1 MERGILMDAIRK
13 CCAGLDVHQ
22 ESITACILDS
32 PLDRKPKPLI
42 KNFGTTTRE
51 LLQLQDWLAEH
62 KCTDVAMESTGVYW
76 KSVWNILESS
86 CKLTLANP
94 AHIKNMPGRKTDIK
108 DAQWIAQL
116 HRCGLIQAS
125 MVPAQDIRDLRDRT
139 RYRQK
144 LVHMIASE
152 KNRIHKLLQDANIK
166 LTTFVSDL
174 FGVSGR
180 ALLEKLMDGEV
191 LDEEQVR
198 CLVKTKLKKKVPQLV
213 DALNGKVR
221 LHHREMI
228 RMHMDTIKFLEEKVE
243 ELEQS
248 IQELLKPY
256 EKEVELLETIP
267 GIKTDAAASIIAE
280 IGTNM
285 DLFQTEAHLASWA
298 GICPG
303 NNESAG
309 VKKKS
314 KSRKGNKHLKAMLC
328 QSVWAINAKKDCR
341 ITSFFHRVK
350 RRQGDKKA
358 VMATAHLYLKII
370 YFVLS
375 DKVEYRELG
384 THYLPNKKE
393 RTLGQ
398 LKKQIEKMGYAI
410 QLEQIQAS

>member
-1 MERGILMDAIRK
+1 MDAIRK

-22 ESITACILDS
+22 ESITACILNS

-51 LLQLQDWLAEH
+51 LFQLQDWLAEH
-62 KCTDVAMESTGVYW
+62 KCTEVAMESTGVYW

-86 CKLTLANP
+86 CQLTLANP

-116 HRCGLIQAS
+116 HRCGLVQAS
-125 MVPAQDIRDLRDRT
+125 MVPTQEIRDLRDRT

-144 LVHMIASE
+144 LVHMITSE

-180 ALLEKLMDGEV
+180 ALLEKLMNGEM

-198 CLVKTKLKKKVPQLV
+198 SLVKTKLKKKVPQLL

-228 RMHMDTIKFLEEKVE
+228 RMHMNTIIFLEEQVTQ
-243 ELEQS
+243 LEKS

-256 EKEVELLETIP
+256 EEEVELLDTIP
-267 GIKTDAAASIIAE
+267 GINHDVAACIIAE

-285 DLFQTEAHLASWA
+285 ELFETEAHLASWA

-328 QSVWAINAKKDCR
+328 QSVWAIHRKKDCR
-341 ITSFFHRVK
+341 ITAFFHRVK
-350 RRQGDKKA
+350 RRQGEKKA
-358 VMATAHLYLKII
+358 AIATAHLYLRII
-370 YFVLS
+370 YHILS
-375 DKVEYRELG
+375 NKVEYSELG

-393 RTLGQ
+393 RTLEQ

-410 QLEQIQAS
+410 QLEHVQTS

>member
-62 KCTDVAMESTGVYW
+62 KCTEVAMESTGVYW

-86 CKLTLANP
+86 CILTLANP
-94 AHIKNMPGRKTDIK
+94 AHIKNMPGRKTDVK

-116 HRCGLIQAS
+116 HRCGLVHAS

-139 RYRQK
+139 RYRQII
-144 LVHMIASE
+144 VHMIASE

-174 FGVSGR
+174 FGISGR
-180 ALLEKLMDGEV
+180 ALLEKLMDGEM

-198 CLVKTKLKKKVPQLV
+198 DLVKTKLKKKVPQLV

-228 RMHMDTIKFLEEKVE
+228 RMHMDTIKFLEKKVE

-309 VKKKS
+309 VKKKA

-328 QSVWAINAKKDCR
+328 QSVWAINRKKDCR

-350 RRQGDKKA
+350 RRQGEKKA
-358 VMATAHLYLKII
+358 AMATAHLYLKII
-370 YFVLS
+370 YYILS

-384 THYLPNKKE
+384 THYLPDKKE
-393 RTLGQ
+393 RSLDQ

>member
-1 MERGILMDAIRK
+1 MDAIRK

-22 ESITACILDS
+22 ESITACILNS

-42 KNFGTTTRE
+42 RNFGTTTRE
-51 LLQLQDWLAEH
+51 LLQLQDWLAEQQ
-62 KCTDVAMESTGVYW
+62 CTEVAMESTGVYW
-76 KSVWNILESS
+76 KSIWNILESS

-94 AHIKNMPGRKTDIK
+94 AHIKNMPGRKTDVK

-125 MVPAQDIRDLRDRT
+125 LVPTQDIRDLRDRT

-144 LVHMIASE
+144 LVHMVTSE

-180 ALLEKLMDGEV
+180 ALLEKLMNGEV
-191 LDEEQVR
+191 LDEEQVKS
-198 CLVKTKLKKKVPQLV
+198 LVKTKLKKKVPLLL

-228 RMHMDTIKFLEEKVE
+228 RMHMDTIKFMEEQMKQ
-243 ELEQS
+243 LEQS
-248 IQELLKPY
+248 IQELMKPY
-256 EKEVELLETIP
+256 EEEVKLLDTIP
-267 GIKTDAAASIIAE
+267 GINNDAAASIIAE

-309 VKKKS
+309 VKKKA
-314 KSRKGNKHLKAMLC
+314 KSRRGNKHLKAMLC
-328 QSVWAINAKKDCR
+328 QSVWAINGKKDCR

-350 RRQGDKKA
+350 RRQGEKKA
-358 VMATAHLYLKII
+358 AMATAHLYLRII
-370 YFVLS
+370 YRVLS
-375 DKVEYRELG
+375 DKVEYTELG
-384 THYLPNKKE
+384 THYLPDKKE
-393 RTLGQ
+393 RTLNQ

>member
-1 MERGILMDAIRK
+1 MDAIRK

-22 ESITACILDS
+22 ESITACILNS

-51 LLQLQDWLAEH
+51 LLQLQDWLAENQ
-62 KCTDVAMESTGVYW
+62 CTEVAMESTGVYW

-116 HRCGLIQAS
+116 HRCALIQAS
-125 MVPAQDIRDLRDRT
+125 MVPTQDIRDLRDRT

-144 LVHMIASE
+144 LVHMTTSE

-198 CLVKTKLKKKVPQLV
+198 SLVKTKLKKKVPQLV

-228 RMHMDTIKFLEEKVE
+228 RMHMNTIKFLEEQVE
-243 ELEQS
+243 QLEKS

-256 EKEVELLETIP
+256 EEEVGLLDTIP
-267 GIKTDAAASIIAE
+267 GINTDAAACIIAE

-285 DLFQTEAHLASWA
+285 DLFETEAHLASWA

-314 KSRKGNKHLKAMLC
+314 KSRHGNKQLKSMLC
-328 QSVWAINAKKDCR
+328 QSAWAINGKKDCR

-350 RRQGDKKA
+350 RRQGEKKA
-358 VMATAHLYLKII
+358 AIATAHLYLRII
-370 YFVLS
+370 YRVLS
-375 DKVEYRELG
+375 DKVEYCELG
-384 THYLPNKKE
+384 SHYLPDKKE
-393 RTLGQ
+393 RTLDQ
-398 LKKQIEKMGYAI
+398 LKKQIQKMGYSI
-410 QLEQIQAS
+410 QLEQVQAS

>member
-1 MERGILMDAIRK
+1 MDAIRK

-22 ESITACILDS
+22 ESITACILNS

-51 LLQLQDWLAEH
+51 LLQLQDWLAENQ
-62 KCTDVAMESTGVYW
+62 CTEVAMESTGVYW

-125 MVPAQDIRDLRDRT
+125 MVPPQDIRDLRDRT

-144 LVHMIASE
+144 LIHMITSE
-152 KNRIHKLLQDANIK
+152 KNRIHKTLQDANIK
-166 LTTFVSDL
+166 LTTFISDL

-191 LDEEQVR
+191 LDEEQIR
-198 CLVKTKLKKKVPQLV
+198 SLVKTKLKRKVPQIL

-221 LHHREMI
+221 VHHREMI
-228 RMHMDTIKFLEEKVE
+228 RMHMNSILFLEEQVE
-243 ELEQS
+243 QLEQS

-256 EKEVELLETIP
+256 QKEVELLDSIP
-267 GIKTDAAASIIAE
+267 GIDLDAAASILAE
-280 IGTNM
+280 VGPDM
-285 DLFQTEAHLASWA
+285 DLFETEAHLASWA

-314 KSRKGNKHLKAMLC
+314 KSRQGNKQLKSMLC
-328 QSVWAINAKKDCR
+328 QSAWAINAKKDCR

-350 RRQGDKKA
+350 RRRGEKKA
-358 VMATAHLYLKII
+358 AMATAHLFLRII
-370 YFVLS
+370 YRILS
-375 DKVEYRELG
+375 DKVGYQELG
-384 THYLPNKKE
+384 SHYIQDKKE
-393 RTLGQ
+393 RTVDQ
-398 LKKQIEKMGYAI
+398 LKKQIERMGYVI
-410 QLEQIQAS
+410 QLDRIQAS

>member
-1 MERGILMDAIRK
+1 MDAIRK

-62 KCTDVAMESTGVYW
+62 KCTEVAMESTGVYW

-86 CKLTLANP
+86 CILTLANP
-94 AHIKNMPGRKTDIK
+94 AHIKNMPGRKTDVK

-116 HRCGLIQAS
+116 HRCGLVQAS

-144 LVHMIASE
+144 IVHMIASE

-174 FGVSGR
+174 FGISGR
-180 ALLEKLMDGEV
+180 ALLEKLMDGEM

-198 CLVKTKLKKKVPQLV
+198 DLVKTKLKKKVPQLV

-228 RMHMDTIKFLEEKVE
+228 RMHMDTIKFLEKKVE

-309 VKKKS
+309 VKKKA

-328 QSVWAINAKKDCR
+328 QSVWAINRKKDCR

-350 RRQGDKKA
+350 RRQGEKKA
-358 VMATAHLYLKII
+358 AMATAHLYLKII
-370 YFVLS
+370 YYILS

-384 THYLPNKKE
+384 THYLPDKKE
-393 RTLGQ
+393 RSLDQ

>member
-1 MERGILMDAIRK
+1 
-13 CCAGLDVHQ
+13 
-22 ESITACILDS
+22 
-32 PLDRKPKPLI
+32 
-42 KNFGTTTRE
+42 
-51 LLQLQDWLAEH
+51 
-62 KCTDVAMESTGVYW
+62 MESTGVYW

-86 CKLTLANP
+86 CTLTLANP
-94 AHIKNMPGRKTDIK
+94 AHIKNMPGRKTDVK

-370 YFVLS
+370 YFVLL
-375 DKVEYRELG
+375 DKVKYRELG

-410 QLEQIQAS
+410 QLEHIQAS

>member
-1 MERGILMDAIRK
+1 MDAIRK

-22 ESITACILDS
+22 ESITACILNS

-62 KCTDVAMESTGVYW
+62 KCTEVAMESTGVYW

-86 CKLTLANP
+86 CQLTLANP

-116 HRCGLIQAS
+116 HRCGLVQAS
-125 MVPAQDIRDLRDRT
+125 MVPTQEIRDLRDRT

-144 LVHMIASE
+144 LVHMITSE

-180 ALLEKLMDGEV
+180 ALLEKLMNGEM

-198 CLVKTKLKKKVPQLV
+198 SLVKTKLKKKVPQLL

-228 RMHMDTIKFLEEKVE
+228 RMHMNTIIFLEEQVIH
-243 ELEQS
+243 LEKS

-256 EKEVELLETIP
+256 EEEVELLDTIP
-267 GIKTDAAASIIAE
+267 GINHDVAACIIAE

-285 DLFQTEAHLASWA
+285 ELFETEAHLASWA

-328 QSVWAINAKKDCR
+328 QSVWAIHRKKDCR
-341 ITSFFHRVK
+341 ITAFFHRVK
-350 RRQGDKKA
+350 RRQGEKKA
-358 VMATAHLYLKII
+358 AIATAHLYLRII
-370 YFVLS
+370 YHILS
-375 DKVEYRELG
+375 NKVEYSELG

-393 RTLGQ
+393 RTLEQ

-410 QLEQIQAS
+410 QLEHVQTS

>member
-1 MERGILMDAIRK
+1 MDAIRI

-22 ESITACILDS
+22 ESITACILSS

-42 KNFGTTTRE
+42 KSFGTTTRE
-51 LLQLQDWLAEH
+51 LLQLQDWLSEH
-62 KCTDVAMESTGVYW
+62 QCTEVAMESTGVYW

-94 AHIKNMPGRKTDIK
+94 AHIKNMPGRKTDVK

-125 MVPAQDIRDLRDRT
+125 MVPTQDIRDLRDRT

-144 LVHMIASE
+144 LIHMITSE

-180 ALLEKLMDGEV
+180 ALLEKLMNGEV

-198 CLVKTKLKKKVPQLV
+198 SLVKTKLKKKVPQLV

-221 LHHREMI
+221 FHHREMI
-228 RMHMDTIKFLEEKVE
+228 RMHMDTIKFLEKKVE

-328 QSVWAINAKKDCR
+328 QSVWAINRKKDCR

-350 RRQGDKKA
+350 KRQGEKKA
-358 VMATAHLYLKII
+358 AMATAHLYLKII

-375 DKVEYRELG
+375 DKVEYKELG
-384 THYLPNKKE
+384 THYLPDKKE
-393 RTLGQ
+393 RTLDQ

-410 QLEQIQAS
+410 QVEQVQAS

>member
-1 MERGILMDAIRK
+1 MDAIRK

-22 ESITACILDS
+22 ESITACILNS

-51 LLQLQDWLAEH
+51 LLQLQDWLTENQ
-62 KCTDVAMESTGVYW
+62 CTEVALESTGVYW

-94 AHIKNMPGRKTDIK
+94 AHIKNMPGRKTDVK

-125 MVPAQDIRDLRDRT
+125 MVPTQDIRDLRDRT

-144 LVHMIASE
+144 LVHMVTSE

-191 LDEEQVR
+191 LDEEQVKS
-198 CLVKTKLKKKVPQLV
+198 LVKTKLKKKVPQLL
-213 DALNGKVR
+213 DALNGKLR

-228 RMHMDTIKFLEEKVE
+228 RMHMDTIKFLEKQMKQ
-243 ELEQS
+243 LEQS
-248 IQELLKPY
+248 IQELMKPY
-256 EKEVELLETIP
+256 EEEIELLDTIP
-267 GIKTDAAASIIAE
+267 GINTDAAASIIAE

-309 VKKKS
+309 VKKKA

-350 RRQGDKKA
+350 KRQGEKKA
-358 VMATAHLYLKII
+358 AMATAHLYLRII
-370 YFVLS
+370 YRILS
-375 DKVEYRELG
+375 DKVEYSELG
-384 THYLPNKKE
+384 THYLPDKKE
-393 RTLGQ
+393 RTLDQ
-398 LKKQIEKMGYAI
+398 LRKQIEKMGYAI
-410 QLEQIQAS
+410 QLEPIQSN

>member
-1 MERGILMDAIRK
+1 MDAIRK

-22 ESITACILDS
+22 ESITACILNG

-42 KNFGTTTRE
+42 KSFGTTTRE
-51 LLQLQDWLAEH
+51 LLQLQDWLAENQ
-62 KCTDVAMESTGVYW
+62 CTEVAMESTGVYW

-125 MVPAQDIRDLRDRT
+125 MVPTQDIRDLRDRT

-144 LVHMIASE
+144 LVHMITSE
-152 KNRIHKLLQDANIK
+152 KNRIHKSLQDANIK

-198 CLVKTKLKKKVPQLV
+198 SLVKTKLKKKVPQLV

-228 RMHMDTIKFLEEKVE
+228 RMHMNTINFLEEQVE
-243 ELEQS
+243 QLEQS

-256 EKEVELLETIP
+256 EKEVELLDTIP
-267 GIKTDAAASIIAE
+267 GINTDAAASILAE

-285 DLFQTEAHLASWA
+285 GLFGTDANLASWA

-303 NNESAG
+303 NYESAG

-314 KSRKGNKHLKAMLC
+314 KSRQGNKQLKSMLC
-328 QSVWAINAKKDCR
+328 QCVWAINTKKDCR

-350 RRQGDKKA
+350 RRQGEKKA
-358 VMATAHLYLKII
+358 AMATAHLYLRII
-370 YFVLS
+370 YQVLS
-375 DKVEYRELG
+375 EKVVYNELG
-384 THYLPNKKE
+384 SHYLQDKKE
-393 RTLGQ
+393 RTLHQ
-398 LKKQIEKMGYAI
+398 LTKQIEKMGYVI
-410 QLEQIQAS
+410 QLEQAEAS

>member
-1 MERGILMDAIRK
+1 MDAIRK

-22 ESITACILDS
+22 ESITACILNS
-32 PLDRKPKPLI
+32 PLDRKPKPFI

-62 KCTDVAMESTGVYW
+62 KCTEVAMESTGVYW

-86 CKLTLANP
+86 CQLTLANP

-116 HRCGLIQAS
+116 HRCGLVQAS
-125 MVPAQDIRDLRDRT
+125 MVPTQEIRDLRDRT

-144 LVHMIASE
+144 LVHMITSE

-180 ALLEKLMDGEV
+180 ALLEKLMNGEM

-198 CLVKTKLKKKVPQLV
+198 SLVKTKLKKKVPQLL

-228 RMHMDTIKFLEEKVE
+228 RMHMNTIIFLEEQVIH
-243 ELEQS
+243 LEKS

-256 EKEVELLETIP
+256 EEEVELLDTIP
-267 GIKTDAAASIIAE
+267 GINHDVAACIIAE

-285 DLFQTEAHLASWA
+285 ELFETEAHLASWA

-328 QSVWAINAKKDCR
+328 QSVWAIHRKKDCR
-341 ITSFFHRVK
+341 ITAFFHRVK
-350 RRQGDKKA
+350 RRQGEKKA
-358 VMATAHLYLKII
+358 AIATAHLYLRII
-370 YFVLS
+370 YHILS
-375 DKVEYRELG
+375 NKVEYSELG

-393 RTLGQ
+393 RTLEQ

-410 QLEQIQAS
+410 QLEHVQTS

>member
-1 MERGILMDAIRK
+1 MDAIRI

-22 ESITACILDS
+22 ESITACILNS

-42 KNFGTTTRE
+42 KSFGTTTRE

-62 KCTDVAMESTGVYW
+62 KCTEVAMESTGVYW

-94 AHIKNMPGRKTDIK
+94 AHIKNMPGRKTDVK

-125 MVPAQDIRDLRDRT
+125 MVPTQDIRDLRDRT

-144 LVHMIASE
+144 LVHMITSE
-152 KNRIHKLLQDANIK
+152 KNRIHKLLQDANVK

-180 ALLEKLMDGEV
+180 ALLEKLIDGEA

-198 CLVKTKLKKKVPQLV
+198 AVVKTKLKKKVPQLV

-228 RMHMDTIKFLEEKVE
+228 RMHMSTIKFLEEQVE
-243 ELEQS
+243 KLEQA

-256 EKEVELLETIP
+256 EKEVELLDTIP
-267 GIKTDAAASIIAE
+267 GINNDVAACIIAE
-280 IGTNM
+280 IGTDM
-285 DLFQTEAHLASWA
+285 ELFQTDAHLASWA

-341 ITSFFHRVK
+341 ITTFFHRLK
-350 RRQGDKKA
+350 RRQGEKKA
-358 VMATAHLYLKII
+358 AIATAHLYLRLI
-370 YFVLS
+370 YRILS
-375 DKVEYRELG
+375 DKVVYSELG
-384 THYLPNKKE
+384 PHYLPDKKE
-393 RTLGQ
+393 RTVEQ
-398 LKKQIEKMGYAI
+398 LKKQIEKMGYEI
-410 QLEQIQAS
+410 QLEQVQAS

>member
-1 MERGILMDAIRK
+1 MDAIRK

-22 ESITACILDS
+22 ESITACILNS

-51 LLQLQDWLAEH
+51 LLQLQDWLADNQ
-62 KCTDVAMESTGVYW
+62 CTEVAMESTGVYW

-116 HRCGLIQAS
+116 HRCALIQAS
-125 MVPAQDIRDLRDRT
+125 MVPTQDIRDLRDRT

-144 LVHMIASE
+144 LVHMTTSE

-198 CLVKTKLKKKVPQLV
+198 SLVKTKLKKKVPQLV

-228 RMHMDTIKFLEEKVE
+228 RMHMNTIKFLEEQVE
-243 ELEQS
+243 QLEQS
-248 IQELLKPY
+248 IQELLKPF
-256 EKEVELLETIP
+256 EKEVELLDTIP
-267 GIKTDAAASIIAE
+267 GINKDAAACIIAE

-285 DLFQTEAHLASWA
+285 DLFETEAHLASWA

-314 KSRKGNKHLKAMLC
+314 KSRHGNKQLKSMLC
-328 QSVWAINAKKDCR
+328 QSAWAIHTKKDCR

-350 RRQGDKKA
+350 RRQGEKKA
-358 VMATAHLYLKII
+358 AIATAHLYLRII
-370 YFVLS
+370 YRILS
-375 DKVEYRELG
+375 DKVEYCELG
-384 THYLPNKKE
+384 SHYIPDKKE
-393 RTLGQ
+393 RTLDQ
-398 LKKQIEKMGYAI
+398 LKKQIQKMGYSI

>member
-1 MERGILMDAIRK
+1 MDAIRK

-22 ESITACILDS
+22 ESITACILNS

-51 LLQLQDWLAEH
+51 LLQLQDWLADNQ
-62 KCTDVAMESTGVYW
+62 CTEVAMESTGVYW

-116 HRCGLIQAS
+116 HRCALIQAS
-125 MVPAQDIRDLRDRT
+125 MVPTQDIRDLRDRT

-144 LVHMIASE
+144 LVHMTTSE

-198 CLVKTKLKKKVPQLV
+198 SLVKTKLKKKVPQLV

-228 RMHMDTIKFLEEKVE
+228 RMHMNTIKFLEEQVE
-243 ELEQS
+243 QLEQS

-256 EKEVELLETIP
+256 EKEVELLDTIP
-267 GIKTDAAASIIAE
+267 GINKDAAACIIAE

-285 DLFQTEAHLASWA
+285 DLFETEAHLASWA

-314 KSRKGNKHLKAMLC
+314 KSRHGNKQLKSMLC
-328 QSVWAINAKKDCR
+328 QSAWAINTKKDCR

-350 RRQGDKKA
+350 RRQGEKKA
-358 VMATAHLYLKII
+358 AIATAHLYLRII
-370 YFVLS
+370 YRILS
-375 DKVEYRELG
+375 DKVEYCELG
-384 THYLPNKKE
+384 SHYIPDKKE
-393 RTLGQ
+393 RTLNQ
-398 LKKQIEKMGYAI
+398 LKKQIQKMGYSI

>member
-1 MERGILMDAIRK
+1 MDAIRI

-22 ESITACILDS
+22 ESITACILSS
-32 PLDRKPKPLI
+32 PLERKPKPLI
-42 KNFGTTTRE
+42 KSFGTTTRE
-51 LLQLQDWLAEH
+51 LLHLQDWLAEN
-62 KCTDVAMESTGVYW
+62 KCTEVAMESTGVYW

-94 AHIKNMPGRKTDIK
+94 AHIKNMPGRKTDVK

-125 MVPAQDIRDLRDRT
+125 MVPTQDIRDLRDRT

-144 LVHMIASE
+144 LVHMISSE

-166 LTTFVSDL
+166 LTTFISDL

-191 LDEEQVR
+191 LNEEQVR
-198 CLVKTKLKKKVPQLV
+198 SLVKTRLKKKVPQLV

-221 LHHREMI
+221 SHHRDMI
-228 RMHMDTIKFLEEKVE
+228 RMHMNTIKFLEEQVNQLE
-243 ELEQS
+243 ES
-248 IQELLKPY
+248 IHELLKPY
-256 EKEVELLETIP
+256 EEEVKLLNSIP
-267 GIKTDAAASIIAE
+267 GIKTDAAACIIAE
-280 IGTNM
+280 IGTDM

-314 KSRKGNKHLKAMLC
+314 KSRKGNKHLKSMLC
-328 QSVWAINAKKDCR
+328 QSVWAINRKKDCR
-341 ITSFFHRVK
+341 ITAFFHRVK
-350 RRQGDKKA
+350 RRQGEKKA
-358 VMATAHLYLKII
+358 AMATAHLYLRII
-370 YFVLS
+370 YRILS
-375 DKVEYRELG
+375 DKAAYSELG
-384 THYLPNKKE
+384 THYLPDKKE
-393 RTLGQ
+393 RTLNH

-410 QLEQIQAS
+410 QLEEIQAS

>member
-1 MERGILMDAIRK
+1 MDAIRK

-22 ESITACILDS
+22 ESITACILNS
-32 PLDRKPKPLI
+32 PLDRKPKPFI

-62 KCTDVAMESTGVYW
+62 KCTEVAMESTGVYW

-86 CKLTLANP
+86 CQLTLANP

-116 HRCGLIQAS
+116 HRCGLVQAS
-125 MVPAQDIRDLRDRT
+125 MVPTQEIRDLRDRT

-144 LVHMIASE
+144 LVHMITSE

-180 ALLEKLMDGEV
+180 ALLEKLMNGEM

-198 CLVKTKLKKKVPQLV
+198 SLVKTKLKKKVPQLL

-228 RMHMDTIKFLEEKVE
+228 RMHMNTIIFLEEQVIH
-243 ELEQS
+243 LEKS

-256 EKEVELLETIP
+256 EEEVELLDTIP
-267 GIKTDAAASIIAE
+267 GINHDVAACIIAE

-285 DLFQTEAHLASWA
+285 DLFETEAHLASWA

-328 QSVWAINAKKDCR
+328 QSVWAIHRKKDCR
-341 ITSFFHRVK
+341 ITAFFHRVK
-350 RRQGDKKA
+350 RRQGEKKA
-358 VMATAHLYLKII
+358 AIATAHLYLRII
-370 YFVLS
+370 YHILS
-375 DKVEYRELG
+375 NKVEYSELG

-393 RTLGQ
+393 RTLEQ

-410 QLEQIQAS
+410 QLEHVQTS